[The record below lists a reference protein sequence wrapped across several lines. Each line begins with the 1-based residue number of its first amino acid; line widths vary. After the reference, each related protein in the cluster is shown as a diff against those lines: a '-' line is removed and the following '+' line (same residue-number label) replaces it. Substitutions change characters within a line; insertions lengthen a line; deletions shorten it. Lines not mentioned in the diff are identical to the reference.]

1 MQIFG
6 KEINDE
12 CKYCGD
18 ILECELF
25 RQGHGIK
32 QPRSNI
38 SQLFSCQMNHA
49 EKREKNSSEE
59 KKEVKEPMTSEVKET
74 YTAIWRIHKENFEPR
89 TDAEWEQ
96 LNRQCK
102 LFLKMDD
109 SQFSRFLV
117 QAVLAEVESRMNG
130 RKNRSDI
137 CN

>member
-1 MQIFG
+1 
-6 KEINDE
+6 
-12 CKYCGD
+12 
-18 ILECELF
+18 
-25 RQGHGIK
+25 
-32 QPRSNI
+32 
-38 SQLFSCQMNHA
+38 MNHA